1 MTSTLTPCTGRLT
14 PLWVWVISSS
24 LVTSTTVTFIK
35 HFKVIISHVVS
46 KKGLPIGTHI
56 SRQDL
61 MTYLN
66 RDSANALR
74 DARRLYPG
82 VFDSLPS
89 EVQLII
95 ADMMFNLGYYR
106 LSRFRKMK
114 AAVLKRDWAA
124 AADEMVDSAWY
135 GQVGTRSKDLVG
147 RMRSVR

>member
-1 MTSTLTPCTGRLT
+1 MTGQ
-14 PLWVWVISSS
+14 
-24 LVTSTTVTFIK
+24 
-35 HFKVIISHVVS
+35 
-46 KKGLPIGTHI
+46 PIGTRI
-56 SRQDL
+56 SYQDL

-66 RDSANALR
+66 TDSANALR

-95 ADMMFNLGYYR
+95 ADMSFNLGYYR

-114 AAVLKRDWAA
+114 AAVLRRDWSA
-124 AADEMVDSAWY
+124 AADEMRDSAWY
-135 GQVGTRSKDLVG
+135 GQVGRRSRDLVR